1 MKTSQVWSMDIMI
14 AIVIFMGAIFVF
26 YSILNNKYSG
36 KTDELKNDASI
47 VLENLAAK
55 DSDMSV
61 IDGVQINAT
70 RLEELLGKD
79 YLDIKK
85 KARVK
90 NEFCIFF
97 EDDNGN
103 IIYIS
108 QNQAGIGS
116 EKIKISD
123 VPCG

>member
-14 AIVIFMGAIFVF
+14 AIVIFIGAIFVF
-26 YSILNNKYSG
+26 YSILSNKYSS
-36 KTDELKNDASI
+36 KTDELQNDASI
-47 VLENLAAK
+47 VLENLNITGN
-55 DSDMSV
+55 MTHV
-61 IDGVQINAT
+61 
-70 RLEELLGKD
+70 EELLKESYPD
-79 YLDIKK
+79 LKRKLRI
-85 KARVK
+85 K

-116 EKIKISD
+116 EKIKVSD